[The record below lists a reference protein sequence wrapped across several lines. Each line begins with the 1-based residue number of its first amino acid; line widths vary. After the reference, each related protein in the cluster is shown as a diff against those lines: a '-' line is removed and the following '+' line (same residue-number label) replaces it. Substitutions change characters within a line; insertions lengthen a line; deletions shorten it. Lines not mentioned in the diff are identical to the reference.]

1 MQFYC
6 CSRFSFWFLWLE
18 VSFWFGWFAVIVE
31 ASVRLLIVIWQSIF
45 CAQEAEEDGGCL
57 SAGGAALWGEGGF
70 CHAADVAFVV
80 GPEEDVVKTA
90 ADARC
95 IGEIVE
101 AGVVAGGGVVAFIRC
116 VAIENGGELFAGE
129 DVLWSEEG
137 VAVAADDVVFFC
149 PIYSVG
155 VPSIISNI
163 SEAGVGRFA
172 ARIFKTIKDGNEH
185 GAVDAEFWRE
195 GIAGGAGHKAGAID
209 ICDILISPVVIRYI
223 GEWQRGF
230 VARFCWWFVA
240 TWLVAAHD
248 VVTAGWFLD
257 GDVVVA
263 ISAGVRAKFC
273 VGGIGDVKIVA
284 IDDGGVQRIVVAGG
298 DGGVIAAADGDGH
311 IAFSAGEDIAAGILD
326 THALSILV
334 DELAA
339 VGDVE
344 ICDAR
349 ICCHDPRSVAIN
361 ADADRCVALFRSS
374 GVFADGGGT
383 GVGGA
388 IQQIEVKAGD
398 GIDVD
403 ISGELLIQPGEGD
416 IGAIFPWRA
425 PVVRIVPADGEQICC
440 LAVKIKGGVFEHN
453 VGGGVRQIEHA
464 AFLDVACEGGIFCFK
479 FCGLASGSLGIT
491 GCGLINDHAVCDRI
505 AGGFAGDF
513 AGELRIF
520 DENGVEPFHTGDLAA
535 GGGAFHIVHLHIA
548 SGIKERR
555 TAASGEKA
563 GIRQRDIAAAT
574 IGRKRCGMVAGGGD
588 REQIADHGAA
598 IGRVQ
603 STGIAGGGDDG
614 VVVRINGTAIGGEN
628 SIGAGAVCGE
638 LGVGD
643 FDHRIIV
650 HRKQDR
656 VDAVEITVVAIGVA
670 AALVEGG
677 VGEGQAAAILRQ
689 SDVLVDG
696 FGGNVL
702 AIARHFFA
710 VSSDCT

>member
-1 MQFYC
+1 MSC
-6 CSRFSFWFLWLE
+6 CSRFSFWFPWLE
-18 VSFWFGWFAVIVE
+18 VAFWFGWFAVIVE

-45 CAQEAEEDGGCL
+45 CAEEAEEDGGGL
-57 SAGGAALWGEGGF
+57 GAGGAALWSEGGF
-70 CHAADVAFVV
+70 CHAPDVAFVV

-101 AGVVAGGGVVAFIRC
+101 GGVVAGGGVVAFIRC
-116 VAIENGGELFAGE
+116 VAIENSGELFAGE
-129 DVLWSEEG
+129 GVLWSEEG
-137 VAVAADDVVFFC
+137 VAVAADDAVFFC
-149 PIYSVG
+149 PVYSVG
-155 VPSIISNI
+155 IPGTLGNVC
-163 SEAGVGRFA
+163 ETGVGRFG
-172 ARIFKTIKDGNEH
+172 ARIFKTIEDGDEH
-185 GAVDAEFWRE
+185 GAVDAEFWRK

-209 ICDILISPVVIRYI
+209 ICDILISPVVIRYV

-230 VARFCWWFVA
+230 VARFCWWFIA

-257 GDVVVA
+257 GDVVIA

-273 VGGIGDVKIVA
+273 VGGIGDVKIVT

-298 DGGVIAAADGDGH
+298 DGGVIAASDGDGH

-326 THALSILV
+326 AHALSILV

-344 ICDAR
+344 ICDGG
-349 ICCHDPRSVAIN
+349 ICCHDPRSIAIN
-361 ADADRCVALFRSS
+361 ANADRCVALFRSS

-416 IGAIFPWRA
+416 IGAIFSWRA
-425 PVVRIVPADGEQICC
+425 PVVRIVPANGEQICC
-440 LAVKIKGGVFEHN
+440 VAVKIQGGVFEHN

-479 FCGLASGSLGIT
+479 FCGLASGSLGIA
-491 GCGLINDHAVCDRI
+491 GRGLINDHAVCDRI
-505 AGGFAGDF
+505 TGGLAGDF

-520 DENGVEPFHTGDLAA
+520 DENGVKPFHTGDLAA

-548 SGIKERR
+548 GRIQERR
-555 TAASGEKA
+555 AAASGEKA
-563 GIRQRDIAAAT
+563 GIRQRDIAAAAV
-574 IGRKRCGMVAGGGD
+574 GRKRCGMITGGGD
-588 REQIADHGAA
+588 CEQIADHGAA
-598 IGRVQ
+598 IGGIKPA
-603 STGIAGGGDDG
+603 GIAGEGDDG
-614 VVVRINGTAIGGEN
+614 VVVRINGAAVGGEYGVGT
-628 SIGAGAVCGE
+628 SAVCGE
-638 LGVGD
+638 LGIGD

-656 VDAVEITVVAIGVA
+656 VDAIEITVVAIGVA
-670 AALVEGG
+670 AVLVEGG

-696 FGGNVL
+696 FGGNGFAV
-702 AIARHFFA
+702 ARHLFA
-710 VSSDCT
+710 VGGDCT

>member
-1 MQFYC
+1 MQFYRY
-6 CSRFSFWFLWLE
+6 SRFSFWFLWLE
-18 VSFWFGWFAVIVE
+18 VAFWFGWFAVIVE
-31 ASVRLLIVIWQSIF
+31 VSVRLLIVIWQSIF
-45 CAQEAEEDGGCL
+45 CAQETQEDGGGL
-57 SAGGAALWGEGGF
+57 GAGGAALWGEGGF

-95 IGEIVE
+95 IVEIVE
-101 AGVVAGGGVVAFIRC
+101 GSVVAGGGVVAFIRC

-129 DVLWSEEG
+129 DVLWSKEG
-137 VAVAADDVVFFC
+137 VAVTADDVVFFC
-149 PIYSVG
+149 PVYSVG
-155 VPSIISNI
+155 VPGIRSNVC
-163 SEAGVGRFA
+163 EAGVGRFG
-172 ARIFKTIKDGNEH
+172 ARIFKTIEDGDEH
-185 GAVDAEFWRE
+185 GAVDAEFWRK

-248 VVTAGWFLD
+248 VVTASWFLD

-273 VGGIGDVKIVA
+273 VGGVSDVKIVA

-326 THALSILV
+326 AHALSILV

-344 ICDAR
+344 ICDGG
-349 ICCHDPRSVAIN
+349 ICCHDPRSVSIN

-374 GVFADGGGT
+374 GVFADGGGA

-388 IQQIEVKAGD
+388 IQQIEVEAGD

-425 PVVRIVPADGEQICC
+425 PVVRIVPANGEQVCC
-440 LAVKIKGGVFEHN
+440 VTVKIQGGIFEHN

-479 FCGLASGSLGIT
+479 FCGLASGGLGIA
-491 GCGLINDHAVCDRI
+491 GRGLINDHAVCDRI
-505 AGGFAGDF
+505 TGGLAGDF
-513 AGELRIF
+513 AGEPRIF
-520 DENGVEPFHTGDLAA
+520 NENGVKPFHTGDLAA

-548 SGIKERR
+548 GGIQERR
-555 TAASGEKA
+555 AAASGEKA
-563 GIRQRDIAAAT
+563 GIRQRDIAAAAV
-574 IGRKRCGMVAGGGD
+574 GRKRCGMIAGGGD
-588 REQIADHGAA
+588 CEQIADHGAA
-598 IGRVQ
+598 IGGIKPTR
-603 STGIAGGGDDG
+603 IAGGGDDG
-614 VVVRINGTAIGGEN
+614 VVVRINGAAIGGEN
-628 SIGAGAVCGE
+628 GVGTSAVCGE
-638 LGVGD
+638 LGIGD

-656 VDAVEITVVAIGVA
+656 VDAIEITVVAIGVA

-696 FGGNVL
+696 FGGNGFAV
-702 AIARHFFA
+702 ARHFFA